1 MRSDISTIES
11 EFTKEQIKFIRK
23 YLKFVRDQ
31 LNNPTKPEI
40 HIGAAR
46 YPIGRFVI
54 KKSIID
60 TAIKNMEKYK
70 ENPHSPEALIKM
82 DSRIKSLQQVK
93 EITDSLKQ
101 RGKTIKKHNRKN
113 DNNKTN

>member
-1 MRSDISTIES
+1 MRSDINIFES
-11 EFTKEQIKFIRK
+11 EFSKEEMRFIKK
-23 YLKFVRDQ
+23 YLRFVRDH

-46 YPIGRFVI
+46 YPIGRLVI
-54 KKSIID
+54 KKAIIEDVIKKMKRFRD
-60 TAIKNMEKYK
+60 TRT
-70 ENPHSPEALIKM
+70 NP
-82 DSRIKSLQQVK
+82 RIADKINSQIVSLQQVK